1 MPDDRRARLRAADAD
16 RELVHEILSAAM
28 AHGSLSPV
36 EYEER
41 FPDLTVRLRRVF
53 DIHDL
58 VGSAQSKDELIAR
71 PRGMDYLVVTGRRG
85 GSAMAAAAVNAI
97 ASERE

>member
-41 FPDLTVRLRRVF
+41 AGKAVLAKTFGDLDALTDTISRWHSSASRCLRPACPR
-53 DIHDL
+53 
-58 VGSAQSKDELIAR
+58 AR
-71 PRGMDYLVVTGRRG
+71 G
-85 GSAMAAAAVNAI
+85 
-97 ASERE
+97 

>member
-41 FPDLTVRLRRVF
+41 AGKAVLAKTFGDLDALTDEVRGAAYKVIQGKGATNYAIGLSGARIVEAILREF
-53 DIHDL
+53 
-58 VGSAQSKDELIAR
+58 
-71 PRGMDYLVVTGRRG
+71 
-85 GSAMAAAAVNAI
+85 
-97 ASERE
+97 